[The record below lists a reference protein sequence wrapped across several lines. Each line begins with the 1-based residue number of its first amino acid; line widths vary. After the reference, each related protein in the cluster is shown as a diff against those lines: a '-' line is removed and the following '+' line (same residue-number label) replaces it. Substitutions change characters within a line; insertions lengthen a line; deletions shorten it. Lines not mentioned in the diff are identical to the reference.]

1 MPAFTVKVKWG
12 QESYDKVEVDTDEE
26 PMLFKAQLFAL
37 TGVQPHRQKVMLK
50 GALLK
55 DDSAGWN
62 PFKLKLKNG
71 ATLLMMGT
79 KDEDALVTLKES
91 EKTQFLE
98 DMDESELQSAM
109 KLPAGLTNLGNT
121 CYMNATVQCLKSVPE
136 FKESLKQ
143 YTRSGASA
151 GMGGLGMGD
160 AATQITEAM
169 RDLYKSMER
178 GQNFP
183 PLVLLQVLHNAFPR
197 FAERGEQGGY
207 QQQDA
212 NEVWVELLGM
222 IKQKLMSKAIEGTP
236 ATSVVDQYFGLDFA
250 TETKCIETEDEPVIK
265 STEKFLQYSCY
276 IDKEV
281 KYLSTGLQNRLQETL
296 TKKSAVLD
304 RDAEYIKTLK
314 VSRLPGYLTVQMMR
328 FQYKQKDAVNA
339 KILKDIK
346 FPLVL
351 DVFELCT
358 EDLQQK
364 VRPMRNKFK
373 DHEDRMVEQ
382 ADKLK
387 HKGGKEEALKKDR
400 ELTEASTDLLE
411 SASFED
417 DVGSNNSGYY
427 ELQAVLTHK
436 GRSSNSGHYVAWV
449 RYQGESWVECNDD
462 TINPI
467 HVEDVMKLSG
477 GGDWHTAYLLLYG
490 PRKLMKYKKESGEEA
505 TEVSE
510 GKKLKEADSKDTEK
524 MET

>member
-12 QESYDKVEVDTDEE
+12 QEAFDKVEVDTDEE

-37 TGVQPHRQKVMLK
+37 TGVQPHKQKVMLK

-55 DDSAGWN
+55 DDAGGWT
-62 PFKLKLKNG
+62 PLKPKLKNG
-71 ATLLMMGT
+71 VTLLMMGT
-79 KDEDALVTLKES
+79 KDEDSLVVLKDS
-91 EKTQFLE
+91 EKTQFVE
-98 DMDESELQSAM
+98 DMDENELQSAM

-136 FKESLKQ
+136 FRESLKQ
-143 YTRSGASA
+143 FSRTGGNIS
-151 GMGGLGMGD
+151 GLGMGD
-160 AATQITEAM
+160 APTQITEAM
-169 RDLYKSMER
+169 RDLYKAMER

-212 NEVWVELLGM
+212 NECWVELLGM
-222 IKQKLMSKAIEGTP
+222 IKQKLMSKTTDGNP
-236 ATSVVDQYFGLDFA
+236 SSNSVVDQYFGLDFA
-250 TETKCIETEDEPVIK
+250 TETKCVESEDEPVVK

-281 KYLSTGLQNRLQETL
+281 KYLATGLKNRLQENV
-296 TKKSAVLD
+296 TKKSLILD
-304 RDAEYIKTLK
+304 RDAEYIKTLT

-346 FPLVL
+346 FPQIL
-351 DVFELCT
+351 DVFDLCS
-358 EDLQQK
+358 EDLAQK
-364 VRPMRNKFK
+364 LIPMRTKFK
-373 DHEDRMVEQ
+373 DHEDRVVEQ

-387 HKGGKEEALKKDR
+387 SSGGKEDALKKDR
-400 ELTEASTDLLE
+400 EVAEASLEKLE
-411 SASFED
+411 SSSFED

-449 RYQGESWVECNDD
+449 RYKGESWMECNDD

-490 PRKLMKYKKESGEEA
+490 PRKLMKYEKETEEESNKKESKVE
-505 TEVSE
+505 
-510 GKKLKEADSKDTEK
+510 EK
-524 MET
+524 METS